1 MRYII
6 QWGRE
11 ADRNK
16 PARLTT
22 YTAEEAETPEVA
34 RSQFLARHPDYYVES
49 VKLAGPRAFEVY
61 GMGAWTEDEQEQHRV
76 KLHKMYDGQRAERDE
91 IRERLLTYTPE
102 EFAAEAAYQEYIR
115 TTDTQNA
122 EGVHVGDIFY
132 SSWGW
137 EQTNIDF
144 YQVVGLRGKHT
155 LQLRELAAASGE
167 DSHMTGLKRPR
178 RDVFRNDKQY
188 TVRTKFT
195 DFSPDIPYILDPTLS
210 SGVTLRPVEFGK
222 LYDFSTYA

>member
-11 ADRNK
+11 ADREK

-22 YTAEEAETPEVA
+22 FTAEEAETPEAA
-34 RSQFLARHPDYYVES
+34 RSQFLARHPDYYIEAL
-49 VKLAGPRAFEVY
+49 KPAGSNSFETY
-61 GMGAWTEDEQEQHRV
+61 GMGAWTEEEQEQHRE
-76 KLHKMYDGQRAERDE
+76 KLGKMYDGQRAERDE

-102 EFAAEAAYQEYIR
+102 EFAAESAYMLSREEP
-115 TTDTQNA
+115 TQNA
-122 EGVHVGDIFY
+122 EGVHVGDILY

-155 LQLRELAAASGE
+155 LILRELAAASGE

-188 TVRTKFT
+188 TVRSKFT
-195 DFSPDIPYILDPTLS
+195 SFSPDVPHILDPTLS
-210 SGVTLRPVEFGK
+210 TGVTLHPVEFGK

>member
-6 QWGRE
+6 HWGRK
-11 ADRNK
+11 ADK
-16 PARLTT
+16 ESPAHLTT
-22 YTAEEAETPEVA
+22 FTAEEAETLDAA
-34 RSQFLARHPDYYVES
+34 RSQFLARHPDYYIEAI
-49 VKLAGPRAFEVY
+49 KPAGPGSFEAY
-61 GMGAWTEDEQEQHRV
+61 GMGAWTEEEQEQHRE
-76 KLHKMYDGQRAERDE
+76 KLRKMYADQRTERGE

-102 EFAAEAAYQEYIR
+102 EFAAEAAYMLSREEP
-115 TTDTQNA
+115 TQNA
-122 EGVHVGDIFY
+122 EGVHVGDILY

-155 LQLRELAAASGE
+155 LILRELAAASGE

-188 TVRTKFT
+188 TVRSKFT
-195 DFSPDIPYILDPTLS
+195 DFSPDVPYILDPTLS
-210 SGVTLRPVEFGK
+210 TGVTLHPVEFGK

>member
-11 ADRNK
+11 ADRDK

-22 YTAEEAETPEVA
+22 FTAEEAETPEAA
-34 RSQFLARHPDYYVES
+34 RSQFLARHPDYYVET
-49 VKLAGPRAFEVY
+49 VKPATPRSFEAY
-61 GMGAWTEDEQEQHRV
+61 GLGAWTEEEQEQHRE
-76 KLHKMYDGQRAERDE
+76 KLRAMYADQRAERDE

-102 EFAAEAAYQEYIR
+102 EFAAESAYMQAREEP
-115 TTDTQNA
+115 TQNT
-122 EGVHVGDIFY
+122 EGVHVGDILY

-155 LQLRELAAASGE
+155 LILRELAAASGE

-188 TVRTKFT
+188 TVRSKFT
-195 DFSPDIPYILDPTLS
+195 DFSPDVPHILDPTLS
-210 SGVTLRPVEFGK
+210 TGVTLHPVEFGK

>member
-1 MRYII
+1 MI
-6 QWGRE
+6 
-11 ADRNK
+11 RNVVFDIGNV
-16 PARLTT
+16 LTDFRWKE
-22 YTAEEAETPEVA
+22 YMFDLGFDQAMVA
-34 RSQFLARHPDYYVES
+34 RIAAAS
-49 VKLAGPRAFEVY
+49 VKTPYWDEFDR
-61 GMGAWTEDEQEQHRV
+61 GAWTEEEQAQHRE
-76 KLHKMYDGQRAERDE
+76 KLGKMYADQRTERSG

-102 EFAAEAAYQEYIR
+102 EFAAESAYMLSREEP
-115 TTDTQNA
+115 TQNA
-122 EGVHVGDIFY
+122 EGVHVGDILY

-155 LQLRELAAASGE
+155 LILRELAAASGE

-188 TVRTKFT
+188 TVRSKFT
-195 DFSPDIPYILDPTLS
+195 SFSPDVPYILDPTLS
-210 SGVTLRPVEFGK
+210 TGVTLHPVEFGK

>member
-6 QWGRE
+6 HWGRK
-11 ADRNK
+11 ADK
-16 PARLTT
+16 ESPAHLTT
-22 YTAEEAETPEVA
+22 FTAEEAETLDAA
-34 RSQFLARHPDYYVES
+34 RSQFLARHPDYYIEAI
-49 VKLAGPRAFEVY
+49 KPAGPGSFEAY
-61 GMGAWTEDEQEQHRV
+61 GMGAWTEEEQEQRRE
-76 KLHKMYDGQRAERDE
+76 KLRKMYADQRTERDE
-91 IRERLLTYTPE
+91 IRERLLTYTTE
-102 EFAAEAAYQEYIR
+102 EFAAEAAYMLSREEP
-115 TTDTQNA
+115 TQNA
-122 EGVHVGDIFY
+122 EGVHVGDILY

-188 TVRTKFT
+188 TVRSKFT
-195 DFSPDIPYILDPTLS
+195 DFSPDVPYILDPTLS
-210 SGVTLRPVEFGK
+210 TGVTLHPVEFGK

>member
-11 ADRNK
+11 ADRDK

-22 YTAEEAETPEVA
+22 FTAEEAETPEDA
-34 RSQFLARHPDYYVES
+34 RAQFLERHPDYYVET
-49 VKLAGPRAFEVY
+49 VKPATPRSFEAY
-61 GMGAWTEDEQEQHRV
+61 GLGAWTEEEQEQHRE
-76 KLHKMYDGQRAERDE
+76 KLRAMYAEQRTERDE

-102 EFAAEAAYQEYIR
+102 EFAAESAYMQAREEP
-115 TTDTQNA
+115 TQNA
-122 EGVHVGDIFY
+122 EGVHVGDILY
-132 SSWGW
+132 SSWGY
-137 EQTNIDF
+137 EQTNISF

-155 LQLRELAAASGE
+155 LILRELAAESGE

-188 TVRTKFT
+188 TVRSRLVDWT
-195 DFSPDIPYILDPTLS
+195 PGAVIYDPCLS
-210 SGVTLRPVEFGK
+210 SKTMLYLAEFGK
-222 LYDFSTYA
+222 LYDFTNYA